1 MVIIP
6 PILRR
11 IILKQFVETRAVSEA
26 NAVYLSELGISDTP
40 VLSALVRQGKII
52 KTENNKYYL
61 DKSKVRFLL
70 L

>member
-11 IILKQFVETRAVSEA
+11 NIIKQFVEARAVSEA
-26 NAVYLSELGISDTP
+26 NAVYLSELGILESP

-70 L
+70 